1 MIYLILFFVVI
12 PIIEIAILIKIG
24 TYIGTTSAVLVIVLT
39 GVLGSVL
46 TRLQGFIIIQKIND
60 RLSRGIMPSQEIL
73 DGALVLIGG
82 LCLLAPG
89 IVGDTVGL
97 ILLIPWTRILVRKIL
112 TYLIKGKIDR
122 GQTVTII
129 PIRSYDEPEI

>member
-12 PIIEIAILIKIG
+12 PIIEIAILIKVG
-24 TYIGTTSAVLVIVLT
+24 TYIGTSSAVLVIVLT

-46 TRLQGFIIIQKIND
+46 TRLQGFIILQKINE
-60 RLSRGIMPSQEIL
+60 RLSSGIMPSQEIL

-89 IVGDTVGL
+89 MIGDAIGL
-97 ILLIPWTRILVRKIL
+97 TLLIPWTRLLVRKAL
-112 TYLIKGKIDR
+112 TFFIRGRIDK
-122 GQTVTII
+122 GQTITII
-129 PIRSYDEPEI
+129 PIRRYSEPEI